1 MKTLLVS
8 LSPCLLLSLSCFA
21 VTPPGP
27 GATAEDWARYHNAV
41 AAENQRE
48 LAAKQEAAR
57 LAAAKAQA
65 DYASA
70 LAAARALQNP
80 SFDAKMA
87 RLQQQREQAAY
98 TRWLEMQTLLM
109 QQRLQK

>member
-1 MKTLLVS
+1 MKTLL
-8 LSPCLLLSLSCFA
+8 LTLCPLLFA
-21 VTPPGP
+21 LCAIAATPPGP
-27 GATAEDWARYHNAV
+27 GATAEDWNRYHNAV

-48 LAAKQEAAR
+48 LEAKQEAAR

-65 DYASA
+65 DYARA
-70 LAAARALQNP
+70 LEAARANQQAA
-80 SFDAKMA
+80 FDAKMA